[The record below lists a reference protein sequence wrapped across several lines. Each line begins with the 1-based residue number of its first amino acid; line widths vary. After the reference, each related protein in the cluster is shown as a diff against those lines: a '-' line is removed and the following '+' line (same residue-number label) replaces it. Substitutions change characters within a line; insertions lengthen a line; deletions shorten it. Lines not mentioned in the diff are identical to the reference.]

1 MLGVC
6 ERTFRRYINRYEEEG
21 LDGLIDKRLSQVS
34 HRRAPVDE
42 VIRMVDRYR
51 TRHEGWTV
59 KHYYAW
65 YRRGGGGHSYNWVRK
80 SLQAAG
86 AVTKASGRGQHR
98 KRRERA
104 PVPGV
109 LLHQDGSTHAWVP
122 GQTWD
127 LIVTMDDATNR
138 HYSMFFCDQE
148 GTRSSFRYHDIKANV
163 KVLRH
168 TDGTL
173 SLWHGPRKLACYDAA
188 GQLIQTDLP
197 VAA

>member
-1 MLGVC
+1 M
-6 ERTFRRYINRYEEEG
+6 
-21 LDGLIDKRLSQVS
+21 IDKRLSQVS

-42 VIRMVDRYR
+42 VMRLVDQYR
-51 TRHEGWTV
+51 SQHEGWSA

-65 YRRGGGGHSYNWVRK
+65 YRRSGGGRSYNWVRK

-127 LIVTMDDATNR
+127 LIVTMDDASNR

-148 GTRSSFRYHDIKANV
+148 GARSSFQGVREVIEAEACFA
-163 KVLRH
+163 RCIP
-168 TDGTL
+168 TGAAIAGTRRR
-173 SLWHGPRKLACYDAA
+173 PAA
-188 GQLIQTDLP
+188 RWTRATRCSSGVP
-197 VAA
+197 CSNWAWR